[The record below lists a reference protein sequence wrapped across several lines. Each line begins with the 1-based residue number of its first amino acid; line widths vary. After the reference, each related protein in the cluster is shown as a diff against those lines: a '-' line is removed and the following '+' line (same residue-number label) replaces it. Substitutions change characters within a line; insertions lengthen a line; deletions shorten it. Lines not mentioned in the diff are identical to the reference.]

1 MIMRNLSSIL
11 CVTFSVLMM
20 LGVTASCEKDTL
32 NPSVEDLPSEDF
44 QYSVLEKRQLKQFTW
59 APESNTGPLSNGEES
74 IRQLYVTAFNEVT
87 LEATTPVNVSSS
99 QPGFVAVE
107 KVTSKKYRLVYKGD
121 GASHIKVWNGTEGQ
135 NAIVKGF
142 DVIGIEYVDIKGLRF
157 SLGTDKDHTKNPVFV
172 FSRFTTSRPPICCNF
187 PDDTPNE
194 DSKARPKTSDFMC
207 MPYQKPMWYDYDYGE
222 YGTYRVDTTQGAL
235 LTFEGVEP
243 ENASFRTVTSF
254 ESEWDAYRDFTRR
267 MARDGYFNEG
277 DYVWPN
283 IHSCNYDVSYFTSP
297 EDPTDMWVEWNS
309 DCYIA
314 VLRIP
319 VAEGARYYYVFR
331 AQDEEY
337 EPIFPDVN

>member
-11 CVTFSVLMM
+11 CVTLSVLLM

-32 NPSVEDLPSEDF
+32 NPPVEDLPSEDF
-44 QYSVLEKRQLKQFTW
+44 QYSVLEQRQLKQFTW

-87 LEATTPVNVSSS
+87 LEASTPVNVSSS

-107 KVTSKKYRLVYKGD
+107 KVTSKRYRLVYKGD

-157 SLGTDKDHTKNPVFV
+157 SLGTGKDHTKNPVFV

-187 PDDTPNE
+187 PEDTPNE

-207 MPYQKPMWYDYDYGE
+207 MPYQKPMWYNYDYGE
-222 YGTYRVDTTQGAL
+222 YGTYQEDVTQGAL

-243 ENASFRTVTSF
+243 ENASFRTITSF
-254 ESEWDAYRDFTRR
+254 ESEWDAYRGLTST
-267 MARDGYFNEG
+267 MVLTGYFNEG

-283 IHSCNYDVSYFTSP
+283 IHSCNYDVSHFTSS
-297 EDPTDMWVEWNS
+297 EDPTDMWISWAS

-314 VLRIP
+314 LLRIP
-319 VAEGARYYYVFR
+319 VAEGVRYYYVFR
-331 AQDEEY
+331 AQDEKY
-337 EPIFPDVN
+337 EAIFPDVN

>member
-1 MIMRNLSSIL
+1 MKGNKLLSLLAVAVAAAAIL
-11 CVTFSVLMM
+11 
-20 LGVTASCEKDTL
+20 SCKKEPL
-32 NPSVEDLPSEDF
+32 NPPVEDLPAVDF
-44 QYSVLEKRQLKQFTW
+44 QYSVLEQRQMKAFNW

-74 IRQLYVTAFNEVT
+74 IKQLYVTSFNEVT
-87 LEATTPVNVSSS
+87 LEASTPVNVSSS

-142 DVIGIEYVDIKGLRF
+142 DVIGLEYVDIKGLRF

-172 FSRFTTSRPPICCNF
+172 FSRFTTSRPPIRCNF
-187 PDDTPNE
+187 PDDSDNE
-194 DSKARPKTSDFMC
+194 DKKGRPGTSDFMC
-207 MPYQKPMWYDYDYGE
+207 MPYQKPKWYNYDYDE
-222 YGTYRVDTTQGAL
+222 YGRYEVDVTQGAL

-254 ESEWDAYRDFTRR
+254 ESEWDAYYNYTSR

-283 IHSCNYDVSYFTSP
+283 IHSCNYDVSYFTSL
-297 EDPTDMWVEWNS
+297 EDPTDIWIDWASE
-309 DCYIA
+309 CYIA
-314 VLRIP
+314 LLRIP
-319 VAEGARYYYVFR
+319 VLEGARYYYVFR
-331 AQDEEY
+331 ADDEVY
-337 EPIFPDVN
+337 ELIYPDID

>member
-1 MIMRNLSSIL
+1 
-11 CVTFSVLMM
+11 M

-32 NPSVEDLPSEDF
+32 NPPVEDLPSEDF
-44 QYSVLEKRQLKQFTW
+44 QYSVLEQRQLKQFTW

-87 LEATTPVNVSSS
+87 LEASTPVNVSSS

-107 KVTSKKYRLVYKGD
+107 KVTSKRYRLVYKGD

-157 SLGTDKDHTKNPVFV
+157 SLGTGKDHTKNPVFV

-187 PDDTPNE
+187 PEDTPNE

-207 MPYQKPMWYDYDYGE
+207 MPYQKPMWYNYDYGE
-222 YGTYRVDTTQGAL
+222 YGTYQEDVTQGAL

-243 ENASFRTVTSF
+243 ENASFRTITSF
-254 ESEWDAYRDFTRR
+254 ESEWDAYRGLTST
-267 MARDGYFNEG
+267 MVLTGYFNEG

-283 IHSCNYDVSYFTSP
+283 IHSCNYDVSHFTSS
-297 EDPTDMWVEWNS
+297 EDPTDMWISWAS

-314 VLRIP
+314 LLRIP
-319 VAEGARYYYVFR
+319 VAEGVRYYYVFR
-331 AQDEEY
+331 AQDEKY
-337 EPIFPDVN
+337 EAIFPDVN

>member
-1 MIMRNLSSIL
+1 MKGNKLLSLLAVAVAAAAIL
-11 CVTFSVLMM
+11 
-20 LGVTASCEKDTL
+20 SCKKEPL
-32 NPSVEDLPSEDF
+32 NPPVEDLPAVDF
-44 QYSVLEKRQLKQFTW
+44 QYSVLEQRQMKAFNW

-74 IRQLYVTAFNEVT
+74 IKQLYVTSFNEVT
-87 LEATTPVNVSSS
+87 LEASTPVNISSS

-142 DVIGIEYVDIKGLRF
+142 DVIGLEYVDIKGLRF

-172 FSRFTTSRPPICCNF
+172 FSRFTLSRPPICCNF
-187 PDDTPNE
+187 PEDTPNE

-222 YGTYRVDTTQGAL
+222 YGTYREDVTQGAL

-254 ESEWDAYRDFTRR
+254 ESEWDVYRGLTST
-267 MARDGYFNEG
+267 MVLTGYFNEG

-283 IHSCNYDVSYFTSP
+283 IHSCNYDVSHFTSS
-297 EDPTDMWVEWNS
+297 EDPTDMWISWAS

-314 VLRIP
+314 LLRIP

-331 AQDEEY
+331 ANDEECV
-337 EPIFPDVN
+337 PIFPDVN